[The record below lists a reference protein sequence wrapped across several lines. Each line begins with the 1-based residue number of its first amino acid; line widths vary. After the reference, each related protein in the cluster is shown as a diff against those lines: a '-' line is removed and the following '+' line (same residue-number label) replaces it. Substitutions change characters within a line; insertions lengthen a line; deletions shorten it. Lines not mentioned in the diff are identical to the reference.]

1 MILLDNIQLPFL
13 LSSVLFALY
22 ATSLQN
28 SKRGNIK
35 TDTDKSR
42 IRYLLILISGTLL
55 GISIFTRIPA
65 FTMIPF
71 VAYLIYS
78 NKDARSLK
86 DIVIWITPVL
96 VIPLIW
102 PLNAAYAGEFDLW
115 LEGINYQ
122 TDRHFPLI
130 DWLGW
135 YPELNSLEL
144 LLRIDP
150 VFMIFGLASLAFAL
164 IKRDVFLL
172 LWIFPFLI
180 FSYFIGYVFFFHL
193 ITIFPAFCVA
203 IARLITDIPR
213 KIKSNKI
220 RLVTPYITI
229 TVVATFGLV
238 STLILIVTDINA
250 THLSAAA
257 FLAEHFPS
265 NDQLHQ
271 YELTVIRGAYRFF
284 WIFSDVEHNFQF
296 FPAYWDTRMDPIKT
310 EKVVFMIEEKFDWW
324 KDWGSDDVENV
335 RKLID
340 LCNSM
345 NKIVE
350 FKNDAAQYD
359 YRKYPYT
366 SMIFSLGL
374 GSVEIRANDEATSKY
389 FNDSSFSAQT
399 EPCGKSRQTK
409 YDISTEETILYDKI
423 LQPVREW
430 FQN

>member
-1 MILLDNIQLPFL
+1 
-13 LSSVLFALY
+13 
-22 ATSLQN
+22 
-28 SKRGNIK
+28 
-35 TDTDKSR
+35 
-42 IRYLLILISGTLL
+42 L
-55 GISIFTRIPA
+55 GISIFTKIPA

-78 NKDARSLK
+78 NKDARNLK

-102 PLNAAYAGEFDLW
+102 PLNAAYTGEFDLW

-135 YPELNSLEL
+135 YPELNSLES

-150 VFMIFGLASLAFAL
+150 VFMIFGLAGLAFAI

-172 LWIFPFLI
+172 LWIVPFLI

-220 RLVTPYITI
+220 RLVTPYFTI

-238 STLILIVTDINA
+238 STMMLIVTDINA

-257 FLAEHFPS
+257 FLAKHFPS

-296 FPAYWDTRMDPIKT
+296 FPAYRDTRTDTIKT
-310 EKVVFMIEEKFDWW
+310 EKVVLMIEEKFDWW
-324 KDWGSDDVENV
+324 KDWGSNDVENV
-335 RKLID
+335 RNLID

-345 NKIVE
+345 NKIAE

-359 YRKYPYT
+359 YRKY
-366 SMIFSLGL
+366 
-374 GSVEIRANDEATSKY
+374 
-389 FNDSSFSAQT
+389 
-399 EPCGKSRQTK
+399 K
-409 YDISTEETILYDKI
+409 YD
-423 LQPVREW
+423 P
-430 FQN
+430 

>member
-1 MILLDNIQLPFL
+1 
-13 LSSVLFALY
+13 
-22 ATSLQN
+22 
-28 SKRGNIK
+28 
-35 TDTDKSR
+35 
-42 IRYLLILISGTLL
+42 
-55 GISIFTRIPA
+55 
-65 FTMIPF
+65 MIPF

-86 DIVIWITPVL
+86 DIVIWIAPVL

-203 IARLITDIPR
+203 IGRLITDIPR

-220 RLVTPYITI
+220 RYQCYSPFGCRISRR
-229 TVVATFGLV
+229 TF
-238 STLILIVTDINA
+238 
-250 THLSAAA
+250 
-257 FLAEHFPS
+257 
-265 NDQLHQ
+265 
-271 YELTVIRGAYRFF
+271 
-284 WIFSDVEHNFQF
+284 
-296 FPAYWDTRMDPIKT
+296 
-310 EKVVFMIEEKFDWW
+310 
-324 KDWGSDDVENV
+324 
-335 RKLID
+335 
-340 LCNSM
+340 
-345 NKIVE
+345 
-350 FKNDAAQYD
+350 
-359 YRKYPYT
+359 
-366 SMIFSLGL
+366 
-374 GSVEIRANDEATSKY
+374 
-389 FNDSSFSAQT
+389 SF
-399 EPCGKSRQTK
+399 
-409 YDISTEETILYDKI
+409 
-423 LQPVREW
+423 
-430 FQN
+430 